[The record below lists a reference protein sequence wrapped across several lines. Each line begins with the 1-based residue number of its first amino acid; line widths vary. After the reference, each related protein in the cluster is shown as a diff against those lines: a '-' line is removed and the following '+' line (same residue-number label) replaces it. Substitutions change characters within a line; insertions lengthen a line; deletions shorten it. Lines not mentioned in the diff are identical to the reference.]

1 MAARS
6 GLGNGPLG
14 RRRRRVGLA
23 TKKKTGGGEF
33 ILLRCDVRQ
42 TTRMHPFLH
51 RPFLFDSIRSC
62 FCRRRKDLTLTL

>member
-23 TKKKTGGGEF
+23 TKKKRGGESLF
-33 ILLRCDVRQ
+33 YCDAMYDKRRACTLSFTDHFYLIRFVRVFVEEER
-42 TTRMHPFLH
+42 T
-51 RPFLFDSIRSC
+51 
-62 FCRRRKDLTLTL
+62 